1 MVNRP
6 IENSR
11 AFESGAAKKGRVNRP
26 VLFLLF
32 GAIFGAAAAWP
43 GCSFTEVNKE
53 EAAVDPVVLIDQ
65 TGKEWDITTA
75 VHKYGFEVD
84 RFEFGLG
91 PRAIRPLIEPDM
103 LSPGDFGYPAEDAP
117 FLVIGAAI
125 EGDIRAY
132 GKLDLTVNEVVDEF
146 IGGAPVAVA
155 Y

>member
-6 IENSR
+6 IEISR
-11 AFESGAAKKGRVNRP
+11 AIESGEAKNGPVERLSLILFIAAV
-26 VLFLLF
+26 F
-32 GAIFGAAAAWP
+32 AAAAAWP
-43 GCSFTEVNKE
+43 GCSFTEVHEE
-53 EAAVDPVVLIDQ
+53 EAVVDPVVLIDQ

-103 LSPGDFGYPAEDAP
+103 ILPGEFGYPSDDAP
-117 FLVIGAAI
+117 FLVIGSAI
-125 EGDIRAY
+125 DGDIRAY
-132 GKLDLTVNEVVDEF
+132 GKLDLTANEVVDDY